1 MENPAVFME
10 VAEKIK
16 NKDFPI
22 VCTYGQIKLS
32 GLILL
37 DMLVKQKYKIYYS
50 GDMDPEG
57 IQIADKLKSRY
68 KNNLYFLGFDIDT
81 YKNNLSNVKISDTR
95 LKKLEKIK
103 DKKLKIICKELN
115 LLKKASYEERNIEKI
130 VKFIN
135 SR

>member
-10 VAEKIK
+10 VAEKTK

-22 VCTYGQIKLS
+22 VCTYGQVKLS

-50 GDMDPEG
+50 GDIDPEG

-68 KNNLYFLGFDIDT
+68 NDNLYFFGFDTNT
-81 YKNNLSNVKISDTR
+81 YKNNLSNVKISESR

-103 DKKLKIICKELN
+103 SKDLKAICKELN
-115 LLKKASYEERNIEKI
+115 LIKQASYEEKNIEAI
-130 VKFIN
+130 INFIDC
-135 SR
+135 R